1 MFVSFQDVL
10 YKEVSALPGGD
21 QINCAVRSL
30 AEGYSTLQAF
40 SLRAVQVSL
49 EFLEAVAKIRFA
61 LSVVAEELRNN
72 RMRGREELLQIAST
86 MCTDVNVNVL
96 DSSGRKDTTG
106 PVTYLL
112 KLLVRQYGIPCLKS
126 VSEDHPWVIPL
137 ELRRG
142 DNVSLMR
149 DEC

>member
-1 MFVSFQDVL
+1 M
-10 YKEVSALPGGD
+10 SALPVGD

-30 AEGYSTLQAF
+30 DEGYSTLQAF
-40 SLRAVQVSL
+40 SLCAVQVSL
-49 EFLEAVAKIRFA
+49 EYLEAVAKIRFA
-61 LSVVAEELRNN
+61 LSVVAEELSNN
-72 RMRGREELLQIAST
+72 RVRGREELLQVAST

-106 PVTYLL
+106 PVIYLL
-112 KLLVRQYGIPCLKS
+112 KLLVRQFGFACLKS
-126 VSEDHPWVIPL
+126 VSEEHPWVIPR

-149 DEC
+149 DECYQILRS